1 MALFSAKGGSSSS
14 VVTTTSTNDQQST
27 SFGDLSQ
34 GNIALKDSV
43 YNGFTS
49 KDLNSLLSYQDK
61 FLTNVLDT
69 VQANIK
75 SSSEQTASALEAQ
88 SAALTKTQI
97 PATTSFFDSVQPVLI
112 ISGVIAFAL
121 VIGKRIK

>member
-1 MALFSAKGGSSSS
+1 MALFSSKGGSSSS
-14 VVTTTSTNDQQST
+14 VVTTTSTNDQLSS

-34 GNIALKDSV
+34 GNFALKDSV

-49 KDLNSLLSYQDK
+49 KDLNAVLSYQDK

-69 VQANIK
+69 VQANISASQK
-75 SSSEQTASALEAQ
+75 NTESALQAQ
-88 SAALTKTQI
+88 SDTLAIAQT

-112 ISGVIAFAL
+112 ISGVIAVAL